1 MAMPMMD
8 RPPMPPP
15 EVQGQ
20 MGMQPDGPQAEPG
33 LASMAQGQPQPGAVN
48 PNGELVAQT
57 EAVKRV
63 LEQIVRLNP
72 VMAPFAQKCISILDT
87 GLSAVSQS
95 PTASQQGESPAGG
108 IQAMMAAKQAPAM
121 A

>member
-1 MAMPMMD
+1 MALD

-15 EVQGQ
+15 EITGQ
-20 MGMQPDGPQAEPG
+20 MGQPPTQPPTEPG
-33 LASMAQGQPQPGAVN
+33 LASMMPQQGQPQPGAVN

-72 VMAPFAQKCISILDT
+72 IMAPFAQKCISILDT
-87 GLSAVSQS
+87 GISAVSQS
-95 PTASQQGESPAGG
+95 PASGNNPGGG

>member
-1 MAMPMMD
+1 MASPLD

-15 EVQGQ
+15 EVTGQ
-20 MGMQPDGPQAEPG
+20 MGMAPSSPPAEPG
-33 LASMAQGQPQPGAVN
+33 LASMMPPGQAGQPGAVD
-48 PNGELVAQT
+48 PNGELVAQI

-72 VMAPFAQKCISILDT
+72 IMAPFAQKCITILDT
-87 GLSAVSQS
+87 GLSAVSTSPPSGQS
-95 PTASQQGESPAGG
+95 PGGG
-108 IQAMMAAKQAPAM
+108 IQAIMAAKQAPPM

>member
-1 MAMPMMD
+1 MPMAMD

-15 EVQGQ
+15 DISGQ
-20 MGMQPDGPQAEPG
+20 MGQAPTGPATEPG
-33 LASMAQGQPQPGAVN
+33 LASMMPPGGTGQQGAVD

-72 VMAPFAQKCISILDT
+72 IMAPFAQKCITILDT
-87 GLSAVSQS
+87 GLSAVSTS
-95 PTASQQGESPAGG
+95 PPTSDSPGGG
-108 IQAMMAAKQAPAM
+108 IGAIMAAKQAPPM

>member
-1 MAMPMMD
+1 MAMPLD

-15 EVQGQ
+15 EIAAQ
-20 MGMQPDGPQAEPG
+20 MGQQPTGPATEPG
-33 LASMAQGQPQPGAVN
+33 LASMMPPGGAPQQGAVD

-72 VMAPFAQKCISILDT
+72 IMAPFAQKCITILDT
-87 GLSAVSQS
+87 GLSAVSTS
-95 PTASQQGESPAGG
+95 PPSGDSPGGG
-108 IQAMMAAKQAPAM
+108 IGALLAAKQAPPM
-121 A
+121 G